1 MFGWGD
7 TRGMSVRGLRLRL
20 VPLFLS
26 ICVAAYATTA
36 PASAATTINLVRLAA
51 QPTGG
56 ALLQLTFTGSVPV
69 YHILGAGTTDV
80 TINLD
85 ATSLGPTV
93 TPTLPGAGDV
103 ASVTAVSTGTN
114 SSFTL
119 HLTSAAPV
127 RVRPGA
133 NTLLFDVSPPDS
145 LNNFLGNL
153 APPPSASGLGPI
165 TEVVFLK
172 YADISE
178 VAGVLSAT
186 SNIAPNDTFYPQ
198 QSNIGTSSLT
208 GTFGGGGGA
217 FNTTQQPQVF
227 SGGGFGAQPGTA
239 QRVNDNIAVDRR
251 LNAIILSGTQDVI
264 DGYKAL
270 IDKIDVP
277 LQSVLLETQ
286 IIELDETGSH
296 NVGLDASPDGTG
308 IIANASNGT
317 GGTTGGGLL
326 ARTLQT
332 ATAQA
337 SFQANLYAQV
347 VEGNAKIIA
356 KPRVLA
362 QSGQQASIL
371 TGDALPIITSIVSGT
386 SNTISQQVN
395 YVNVG
400 VNLQIEPRVS
410 SDGFVT
416 SHIYSEVSSVTG
428 YTQGIPQISQRT
440 ASTVATVHDGD
451 AFVIGGLL
459 QENEI
464 RTLTKI
470 PFIGDIPLLGAF
482 FRHVSTSSQL
492 TNLYLIVT
500 PHVVGGPA
508 NTTSQPKPFPTS
520 FPLDAAPPPPDGGT
534 YHLSSPPTPLPSPT
548 THP

>member
-1 MFGWGD
+1 
-7 TRGMSVRGLRLRL
+7 MSVRGLCLRL
-20 VPLFLS
+20 SSLLLS
-26 ICVAAYATTA
+26 ISVAAVATAT
-36 PASAATTINLVRLAA
+36 PALAATTINVVRLAA

-56 ALLQLTFTGSVPV
+56 ALLQLTFSGGLPV
-69 YHILGAGTTDV
+69 YHVVGAGTAEV

-85 ATSLGPTV
+85 NTVLGPAV

-119 HLTSAAPV
+119 HLTSVAPV

-133 NTLLFDVSPPDS
+133 NTLLFDVSPPDA
-145 LNNFLGNL
+145 LNSFLGGLNQT
-153 APPPSASGLGPI
+153 PASTGLGPL

-178 VAGVLSAT
+178 IAGVLSQT
-186 SNIAPNDTFYPQ
+186 SNIATNDTFYPQ

-217 FNTTQQPQVF
+217 AYSTTQQPQVF
-227 SGGGFGAQPGTA
+227 SGGAFGAQPGVA

-251 LNAIILSGTQDVI
+251 LNAIILSGTQDQI
-264 DGYKAL
+264 DGFKTL
-270 IDKIDVP
+270 IAKIDVP

-286 IIELDETGSH
+286 IVELDETATH

-308 IIANASNGT
+308 IIANGSGGT
-317 GGTTGGGLL
+317 SGTTGGGFLT
-326 ARTLQT
+326 RTLQT
-332 ATAQA
+332 ATSQA
-337 SFQANLYAQV
+337 SFQANLYAQI

-356 KPRVLA
+356 KPRILA

-386 SNTISQQVN
+386 TNTISQQVN

-400 VNLQIEPRVS
+400 VNLQIQPRVS

-440 ASTVATVHDGD
+440 ASTIATVHDGD

-459 QENEI
+459 QQNEI

-470 PFIGDIPLLGAF
+470 PFIGDIPIIGAF
-482 FRHVSTSSQL
+482 FRHNNTSSQL

-508 NTTSQPKPFPTS
+508 NTTSHPAPFPTS
-520 FPLDAAPPPPDGGT
+520 FPLDANPPAPQDST
-534 YHLSSPPTPLPSPT
+534 YHLSQPPTPLPSPT

>member
-1 MFGWGD
+1 M
-7 TRGMSVRGLRLRL
+7 RL

-26 ICVAAYATTA
+26 VSVATLATTA
-36 PASAATTINLVRLAA
+36 PAAAATTINLVRLAA

-56 ALLQLTFTGSVPV
+56 ALLQLTFSGSVPV
-69 YHILGAGTTDV
+69 YHVLGAGTAEV

-85 ATSLGPTV
+85 NTTLGSTV

-119 HLTSAAPV
+119 HLTAAAPV
-127 RVRPGA
+127 RVRPGG

-145 LNNFLGNL
+145 LNNFLNNL
-153 APPPSASGLGPI
+153 PAPPAGSGFGPV

-178 VAGVLSAT
+178 IAGALSQTA
-186 SNIAPNDTFYPQ
+186 NIASNDSFQPQ

-217 FNTTQQPQVF
+217 YTQQPQVF
-227 SGGGFGAQPGTA
+227 NGGGAFGAQPGVA

-251 LNAIILSGTQDVI
+251 LNAIILSGTQDVV

-286 IIELDETGSH
+286 VVELDETATH

-308 IIANASNGT
+308 IIANASGGT
-317 GGTTGGGLL
+317 SGTTGGGLL
-326 ARTLQT
+326 TRTLST
-332 ATAQA
+332 GTSQA
-337 SFQANLYAQV
+337 SFQANLYAEIT
-347 VEGNAKIIA
+347 EGTAKIIA
-356 KPRVLA
+356 KPRILA

-440 ASTVATVHDGD
+440 ASTIASVHDGD
-451 AFVIGGLL
+451 SFIIGGLL

-464 RTLTKI
+464 RTLEKI
-470 PFIGDIPLLGAF
+470 PFIGDIPLIGTF

-508 NTTSQPKPFPTS
+508 NTTSHPKAFPTS
-520 FPLDAAPPPPDGGT
+520 FPLESDAPPPANST
-534 YHLSSPPTPLPSPT
+534 YHLSQPPTPLPSPT